1 MRLPRVRFTLRW
13 MMIIVVAIA
22 LALTSLRFASES
34 VAGVLFL
41 ATLCSL
47 SMGLI
52 GVVYRRQRQRAFCLG
67 AVLWGWGYMALA
79 ADFWWDITDHHPD
92 TQPTHSSSPFGPG
105 TAYAAVSPQRRP
117 VLVTTGLLD
126 RLRPSIQVVPDSGSP
141 DFLGILSGKSRL
153 SRKVLAKLET
163 RVPMPFA
170 VWTPFGDVLKH
181 IKEATADEDFPAG
194 IPIYVEPN
202 GLAEAQKTLES
213 PVTLDLVGIPLATS
227 LKLLVDQMGLTYQ
240 VRDGIVTITAPAL
253 SARDTDSLIL
263 SFRRVGHCY
272 FALLAAFLGGMVG
285 RLIAASSP
293 TRRMSE

>member
-1 MRLPRVRFTLRW
+1 MRLPRVRFTVRW

-41 ATLCSL
+41 ATLCVL

-52 GVVYRRQRQRAFCLG
+52 GVVCRRERQRAFCLG

-79 ADFWWDITDHHPD
+79 ADFWWDVTEHHPD
-92 TQPTHSSSPFGPG
+92 TQPTRGSPPFGPG

-117 VLVTTGLLD
+117 ILVTTGLLD
-126 RLRPSIQVVPDSGSP
+126 RLRPSIQVVPDSGSA
-141 DFLGILSGKSRL
+141 DFFGILSGKSRL

-163 RVPMPFA
+163 RVPMQFA
-170 VWTPFGDVLKH
+170 EETPFGDVIKH
-181 IKEATADEDFPAG
+181 IKEATADEDFANG
-194 IPIYVEPN
+194 IPIYVEPY
-202 GLAEAQKTLES
+202 GLAEAERTLES
-213 PVTLDLVGIPLATS
+213 RVTLDLVGIPLATS

-240 VRDGIVTITAPAL
+240 VRDGVVTITGPAR

-272 FALLAAFLGGMVG
+272 FALLAAFLGGVAG
-285 RLIAASSP
+285 RLISTGPPARP
-293 TRRMSE
+293 MSE